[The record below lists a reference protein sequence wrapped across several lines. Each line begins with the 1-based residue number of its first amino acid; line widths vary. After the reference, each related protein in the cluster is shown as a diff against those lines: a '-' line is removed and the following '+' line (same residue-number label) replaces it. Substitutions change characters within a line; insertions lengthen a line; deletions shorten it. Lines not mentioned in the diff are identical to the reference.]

1 MIDKPLKK
9 KLIKSLE
16 INADI
21 NDLAR
26 LAKVNRRTIWLWKK
40 DPDLVLAR
48 NRYLATLRN
57 IWSK

>member
-1 MIDKPLKK
+1 MIDKQIKK
-9 KLIKSLE
+9 KLIKSIE